1 MASQHHGVP
10 EMEQLT
16 ESEAAA
22 LGRVRRVSRLL
33 DSAIRVPGTEIRVGL
48 DPVVS
53 LLPVAGDA
61 VGAVLSLYP
70 VAEAYRLGAPKRT
83 LATMLAVVAVDAV
96 AGSIPLLGTV
106 FDTVWR
112 ANEWN
117 ARLLARHLRRT

>member
-1 MASQHHGVP
+1 MAAQQHGVA
-10 EMEQLT
+10 ETDGLT
-16 ESEAAA
+16 AREAAA
-22 LGRVRRVSRLL
+22 LARVRRLSRVL
-33 DSAIRVPGTEIRVGL
+33 DSAIRVPGTEIRFGL
-48 DPVVS
+48 DPVLS

-61 VGAVLSLYP
+61 AAAMISLYT

-96 AGSIPLLGTV
+96 AGSIPLLGPV
-106 FDTVWR
+106 FDAFWR

>member
-10 EMEQLT
+10 EMEHLT
-16 ESEAAA
+16 ASEAAA

-33 DSAIRVPGTEIRVGL
+33 DSAVRVPGTEMRFGL
-48 DPVVS
+48 DPVLG

-61 VGAVLSLYP
+61 VAAVISLYP
-70 VAEAYRLGAPKRT
+70 VVEAYRLGAPKRT

-96 AGSIPLLGTV
+96 AGSIPLLGSV
-106 FDTVWR
+106 FDAVWKG
-112 ANEWN
+112 NEWN